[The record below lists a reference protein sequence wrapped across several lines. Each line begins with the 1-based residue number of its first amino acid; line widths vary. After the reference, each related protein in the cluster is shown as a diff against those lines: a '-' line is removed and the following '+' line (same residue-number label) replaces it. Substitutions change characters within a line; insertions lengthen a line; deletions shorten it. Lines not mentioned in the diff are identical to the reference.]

1 MLFIYLSLFLIT
13 FIFFKININISSKN
27 LIIFG
32 LFGSLIFY
40 FISNFGVWVLGNP
53 GVYDIAYEKNLDGL
67 IQCYLLAIP
76 FFKNTLFSTLIFSYT
91 TFAVYKFSHNVTAQ
105 LSSFKK

>member
-1 MLFIYLSLFLIT
+1 MTILAGLG
-13 FIFFKININISSKN
+13 NPGSKY
-27 LIIFG
+27 
-32 LFGSLIFY
+32 SATKH
-40 FISNFGVWVLGNP
+40 NFGVWVLGSP

-67 IQCYLLAIP
+67 IQCYLFAIP

-91 TFAVYKFSHNVTAQ
+91 TFAVYKFSYNVTAQ